1 MPDTGPRRLT
11 RSHDRMLGGVAG
23 GLADYFDFDPTV
35 MRLLVV
41 LAALLSGGVV
51 IIAYIVMW
59 IVIPE
64 APTTPTSGSGGTGD
78 GAANAAGVTEVHH
91 DDRTQV
97 VGIVLIAIGA
107 LVLLNQVAFFNTFG
121 WRVMRF
127 WWPAL
132 LILGGLAL
140 LAARRD

>member
-1 MPDTGPRRLT
+1 MQDTSPRRLT
-11 RSHDRMLGGVAG
+11 RSRDRMLGGVAG

-41 LAALLSGGVV
+41 LAVLLSGGAV
-51 IIAYIVMW
+51 ILAYIVMW

-64 APTTPTSGSGGTGD
+64 ETVAPPGAGGSAGD
-78 GAANAAGVTEVHH
+78 RAAQAAGVTEAGGN
-91 DDRTQV
+91 DRTQI

-107 LVLLNQVAFFNTFG
+107 LVLLNQIAFFDTFG

-127 WWPAL
+127 WWPGL

-140 LAARRD
+140 LASRRD